1 MAKSGSVK
9 IFSQVWITSNEMD
22 QIAKAISGRINR
34 DKNAWMSTT
43 LLIQDLDIEIIHKLN
58 TMIVREAAASN
69 RACQS
74 V

>member
-1 MAKSGSVK
+1 MK
-9 IFSQVWITSNEMD
+9 IFSQVEITFTSNKIGQM
-22 QIAKAISGRINR
+22 AKAISGRINR

>member
-1 MAKSGSVK
+1 
-9 IFSQVWITSNEMD
+9 MD

-34 DKNAWMSTT
+34 DKNVWVSTT

-58 TMIVREAAASN
+58 PLIVREAAAIN
-69 RACQS
+69 RACRS